1 MTGENVVIVSA
12 DCHAGAPLH
21 GYRDYLASRW
31 HEDFDAWA
39 QAYQNPFSD
48 LDEIYADR
56 NWDSAKRLRH
66 LEEDGI
72 AAELIFPNTVPPFY
86 PANGIVAGPPSA
98 EEYERRWAGLQAHN
112 RWLADFCADAPGQR
126 AGIAQLLFNRVE
138 DAVAEIRWARGHGLT
153 GGVLMPAIP
162 PGSGIPPLWD
172 LSYEPIWQTC
182 EDLGIPINHHG
193 GSGTPDYGY
202 GPGMPRLMYLQ
213 EFAFFS
219 HRVLW
224 QVVWG
229 GVFERH
235 PNLRYVVTEQGFGE
249 VLNERLTHDG
259 LYAMLNGYGDEQ
271 QYVAAREMVGDY
283 VKTLSLRPSEY
294 LQRNVWFG
302 ASFMSSA
309 DAARR
314 DEAGVQR
321 VMWGADY
328 PHTEGTWPKS
338 RASIAAALTGVSEAE
353 GRQLLGL
360 NAVDLYGFD
369 LPVLQGV
376 ADRIGPRPEEIFT
389 SA

>member
-1 MTGENVVIVSA
+1 MTDDNVVIVSA

-21 GYRDYLASRW
+21 GYRDYLPTRW

-39 QAYQNPFSD
+39 AAYQNPFSD

-126 AGIAQLLFNRVE
+126 AGIAQLLFNRV
-138 DAVAEIRWARGHGLT
+138 DDTVAEIRWAHEQGLT

-162 PGSGIPPLWD
+162 PGSAIPPLWD
-172 LSYEPIWQTC
+172 ESYEPIWQTC
-182 EDLGIPINHHG
+182 EELGVPVNHHG

-213 EFAFFS
+213 EFTFFS

-249 VLNERLTHDG
+249 VLNERATHDG
-259 LYAMLNGYGDEQ
+259 LYAMLNGYGDEP

-283 VKTLSLRPSEY
+283 VKTLSMRPSEY
-294 LQRNVWFG
+294 VQRNVWFG

-309 DAARR
+309 DADRR
-314 DEAGVQR
+314 HEAGVQR
-321 VMWGADY
+321 VMWGADS
-328 PHTEGTWPKS
+328 PHTEGTWPQS
-338 RASIAAALTGVSEAE
+338 RASIAAALSGVAETE

-360 NAVDLYGFD
+360 NAVDLYGLD
-369 LPVLQGV
+369 LPLLQRV